1 MLKDTWIDNDRI
13 REGNVLASIDAAV
26 DSDDRILF
34 ERNFL
39 TRICDG
45 DVWTDFDTLDDT
57 ANLMRGLNIDPND
70 IPLFEL
76 QQMPISE
83 SDEPP
88 LELQSPWAMTNVR
101 PPLELHPRYAPN
113 LKSHYRIVF
122 KEKCTPIYRIKSLPD
137 IMTVLIEIV
146 DGAF

>member
-1 MLKDTWIDNDRI
+1 VVLKDTWVDSNRI

-45 DVWTDFDTLDDT
+45 DVWTDFDTLDDI
-57 ANLMRGLNIDPND
+57 ANLMRGLSIDPND
-70 IPLFEL
+70 VPLFEL
-76 QQMPISE
+76 RQMPISE
-83 SDEPP
+83 SDDPPSESRDLWSMAIIEPP
-88 LELQSPWAMTNVR
+88 LR
-101 PPLELHPRYAPN
+101 LHPRHAP
-113 LKSHYRIVF
+113 KTHYRIVF

-137 IMTVLIEIV
+137 VMTVLIETV
-146 DGAF
+146 RGGF